1 MVDAA
6 SAPASDV
13 EVVEAEASDGVRS
26 PVDVLRLLVAVFLV
40 VAVLVAD
47 ALFGETLVS
56 FASELFAGLSAVP
69 DWIVDV
75 VVLGSRV
82 LAAVLL
88 VVGLAVVLR
97 TGRWRVAATL
107 VLAAGVA
114 AGLMALLD
122 VFDPAPDEAP
132 VEVIAAGF
140 PSAAGLAAVTA
151 ATTAAAPGCRA
162 GGASGG
168 GSRRVGWPSRASS
181 PRRPRSPRSRPCCSD
196 GSSGPR
202 RSSRS
207 AVRGADHAGRRSP
220 PVWRTSVSRSS
231 ASSRPASTP
240 GARRRTSR
248 RPRRRRL
255 FVKALG
261 DDERSAD
268 LLFRLYRRVSPAT
281 WATSGR
287 SRRCA
292 GRSSTRRSWP
302 WRPATSACARRTCRP
317 GPCRATGFILAYEAI
332 EGRSLDRLDPD
343 EVTDE
348 VLAAVWTR
356 WRSFGATASPTGTC
370 GWPTS
375 SSARTGGCG

>member
-97 TGRWRVAATL
+97 TGRWHVAATL

-114 AGLMALLD
+114 AGLMALLNM
-122 VFDPAPDEAP
+122 FDPAPDEAP
-132 VEVIAAGF
+132 VKVIAPGF

-151 ATTAAAPGCRA
+151 ATTAAAPWLSRGWRQWGWIA
-162 GGASGG
+162 VGGLA
-168 GSRRVGWPSRASS
+168 VASS
-181 PRRPRSPRSRPCCSD
+181 PRRPRSPRSRPSCSD

-202 RSSRS
+202 QSSRS
-207 AVRGADHAGRRSP
+207 AVRGAGPRAGGRR
-220 PVWRTSVSRSS
+220 RSGGRRCP
-231 ASSRPASTP
+231 SRPPRAGQPRRP
-240 GARRRTSR
+240 GLDAVFRDDGRRRS
-248 RPRRRRL
+248 L
-255 FVKALG
+255 FVEALG

-268 LLFRLYRRVSPAT
+268 RLFRLYRRLVPRDLGDERPFS
-281 WATSGR
+281 SLRRGGR
-287 SRRCA
+287 ARGAPGAGGPGLGVRTPPLVALARPSRRL
-292 GRSSTRRSWP
+292 R
-302 WRPATSACARRTCRP
+302 
-317 GPCRATGFILAYEAI
+317 LAYEAI
-332 EGRSLDRLDPD
+332 DGSRS
-343 EVTDE
+343 T
-348 VLAAVWTR
+348 
-356 WRSFGATASPTGTC
+356 
-370 GWPTS
+370 GWPPT
-375 SSARTGGCG
+375 R